1 MSSLPGVKHLCV
13 HPPVCM
19 CDIYV
24 PLRKWECAGESGRF
38 DTRRG
43 GRIFG
48 SGWNCSVGAGS
59 PVKVRRWGKNKGG
72 LGHAQPRGQ
81 LLCYGTGVEVRA
93 QVENAETEQI
103 AVCISLN
110 VQTENKSRPTHSLV
124 VPSLACSPVAKQSGG
139 HHSGAEESAPTF
151 HLYSRS

>member
-38 DTRRG
+38 DTRRD

-48 SGWNCSVGAGS
+48 VWLELRCESETVGQ
-59 PVKVRRWGKNKGG
+59 KQR
-72 LGHAQPRGQ
+72 
-81 LLCYGTGVEVRA
+81 GTGA
-93 QVENAETEQI
+93 CTTPGPI
-103 AVCISLN
+103 AVL
-110 VQTENKSRPTHSLV
+110 RDR
-124 VPSLACSPVAKQSGG
+124 G
-139 HHSGAEESAPTF
+139 
-151 HLYSRS
+151 